1 MSNIRKSKSLEIEK
15 NYTFPGYS
23 DTLILRSCFA
33 VSSLITVA
41 IVGLEI
47 SWKLAFGQNLIATS
61 HTYAYMGMQVVIF
74 LTNKIVGSAEKHN
87 VTS

>member
-1 MSNIRKSKSLEIEK
+1 MEIEK

-47 SWKLAFGQNLIATS
+47 SWKFAFGQNLIATS
-61 HTYAYMGMQVVIF
+61 HTYVYMGMQVVIMCQ
-74 LTNKIVGSAEKHN
+74 TNLIEKLN
-87 VTS
+87 ITS